1 MKINAEAGALI
12 RTQLY
17 KVPVA
22 DRKTRLP
29 FPNITPVPGPQ
40 SRSRET
46 VWPMQRGS
54 WVNAFTGPL
63 HSSH

>member
-1 MKINAEAGALI
+1 MKINAEAVALI

-54 WVNAFTGPL
+54 
-63 HSSH
+63 